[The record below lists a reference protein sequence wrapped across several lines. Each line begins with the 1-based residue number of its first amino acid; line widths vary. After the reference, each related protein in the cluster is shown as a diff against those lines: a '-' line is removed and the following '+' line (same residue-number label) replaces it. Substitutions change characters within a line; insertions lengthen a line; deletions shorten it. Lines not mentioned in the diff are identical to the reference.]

1 MVPTAASVVSGRPF
15 PWSHP
20 PPPALAS
27 LLLPFFVDLW
37 ASWTSMQ
44 KPVIAVTIPI
54 PPCETRVL
62 PVPIMTW
69 KWGVTEQSTWEGL
82 SFQLISYCILKLVWE
97 VLYSVFLSCSPLPQ
111 PLPSH
116 PMPFRPTLS
125 PATSNYSSL
134 CCPLFLEVWPSTE
147 AWLTYQKQ
155 HLFAFIHCWIF
166 PYFLFE
172 IFFLVQYILIM
183 VSSSA
188 TSPASPRSPDLS
200 TQLHVLKT
208 KQKQT
213 KQKMKIKTSKKKFP
227 IEEKLPNQKEKS
239 AK

>member
-1 MVPTAASVVSGRPF
+1 MQKPEAVVFEGSSVGSCMFELSTMVPTAASVVSGRPF

-27 LLLPFFVDLW
+27 LLLPFSIDLW

-54 PPCETRVL
+54 LPCETRVL

-97 VLYSVFLSCSPLPQ
+97 VLYSVFLSCSPLP
-111 PLPSH
+111 SH
-116 PMPFRPTLS
+116 PCLS
-125 PATSNYSSL
+125 GQLCPPPHLTIPVCAAHYSWL
-134 CCPLFLEVWPSTE
+134 HWPSTE
-147 AWLTYQKQ
+147 TWLTYQKQ

-166 PYFLFE
+166 PYFYLKFFSHTIYFDHGFLFRNFSR
-172 IFFLVQYILIM
+172 I
-183 VSSSA
+183 SP
-188 TSPASPRSPDLS
+188 TSWPIHP
-200 TQLHVLKT
+200 
-208 KQKQT
+208 
-213 KQKMKIKTSKKKFP
+213 TSCP
-227 IEEKLPNQKEKS
+227 
-239 AK
+239 

>member
-1 MVPTAASVVSGRPF
+1 MGVRRQQCGQLHVRALCDGADTASVVSGRPF

-44 KPVIAVTIPI
+44 KPVIVVTIPI
-54 PPCETRVL
+54 LPCETRVL

-116 PMPFRPTLS
+116 PMPIRPTL
-125 PATSNYSSL
+125 
-134 CCPLFLEVWPSTE
+134 CPLPHPSSPVC
-147 AWLTYQKQ
+147 AAHYSWKCGLPLKHGWLTRSSIFYS
-155 HLFAFIHCWIF
+155 FIHCWIF

-172 IFFLVQYILIM
+172 IFFLIQYILIM
-183 VSSSA
+183 VSSFA
-188 TSPASPRSPDLS
+188 TSPASPWLPDLS

-213 KQKMKIKTSKKKFP
+213 KQKMKIKTS
-227 IEEKLPNQKEKS
+227 
-239 AK
+239 